1 MEYLQRKYNSLNVCV
16 RFILFLLNLLLYLG
30 IEVYAMSKV
39 MSSIQTQGLL
49 FIIIFIVM
57 ALWAFGMA
65 IMCPDP
71 EKTNKK
77 N

>member
-1 MEYLQRKYNSLNVCV
+1 MEYLRQKYNSLNVSV
-16 RFILFLLNLLLYLG
+16 RFILFLLNLFLYLG
-30 IEVYAMSKV
+30 IGACAMAIIRDQALSF
-39 MSSIQTQGLL
+39 MIA
-49 FIIIFIVM
+49 FIAMV
-57 ALWAFGMA
+57 LWVFGMA